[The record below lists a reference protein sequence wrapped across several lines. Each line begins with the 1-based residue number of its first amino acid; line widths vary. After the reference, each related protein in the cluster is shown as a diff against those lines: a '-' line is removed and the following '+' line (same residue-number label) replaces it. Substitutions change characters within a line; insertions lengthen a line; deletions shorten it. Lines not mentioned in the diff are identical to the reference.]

1 MQAPVG
7 DQAAVCQ
14 EGAGTSAVPSMAVTV
29 SAGTV
34 GPPRHS
40 PVSPPDPSLAGATS
54 APAVPWT
61 SLWACTTSRSGLRTR
76 LAASAS
82 DQPGAPKQQNL
93 GFNTSLPQHGISG
106 SSNIYPQGVKVRG
119 DQVAGA
125 PRPLSWPQPLAPGL
139 FWLLVKNAGRPG
151 RLTDLRL
158 QRESHTFVQFPGA
171 TLHSRKGVGRARP
184 PPTE

>member
-1 MQAPVG
+1 MSQRGWHV
-7 DQAAVCQ
+7 
-14 EGAGTSAVPSMAVTV
+14 AVPSVAVTV

-40 PVSPPDPSLAGATS
+40 PLIPPGPSLAGATS

-61 SLWACTTSRSGLRTR
+61 PLWACTTSRSGLRTL

-82 DQPGAPKQQNL
+82 GQPRAPKQQNP
-93 GFNTSLPQHGISG
+93 GFNISLPQRGIFG
-106 SSNIYPQGVKVRG
+106 SSNTSYPQGMKVRG
-119 DQVAGA
+119 DRVMGA
-125 PRPLSWPQPLAPGL
+125 PRPLSWPQPLTPGL

-158 QRESHTFVQFPGA
+158 QRESHTFVQFPRA

-184 PPTE
+184 PPTD